1 MSGPIEKLSR
11 HFVDNM
17 VDNFL
22 FRLMRDPYVENLWEM
37 IATTMKVTPL
47 HLMETVLRAE
57 KGKPLGRPFG
67 SVYHFSPWQELMFNP
82 VHLFRLPVREKNMV
96 KTQVTLGPS
105 AKKPLELE
113 IPLLISGMSYG
124 GALSKKARIALALA
138 ATAAGT
144 AVNTGEGAFIPEERE
159 SATRYIYQY
168 HRGQWPHGNKREFYS
183 LADMIEIQLGQG
195 AQASSPQTTPA
206 KKIDEELREIY
217 GLKEGEDMVISSRL
231 PDVESKEDLKNL
243 VFRLKEETG
252 GAPVAYKFAATHY
265 LEEELE
271 IALFAGVDVIVVD
284 GAEAGTHAG
293 QPLLEDDFGLP
304 TMHAL
309 VRAADFLAAKGE
321 KENVSLIAGG
331 GLFSPG
337 HFLKAMALGADAVY
351 LGTVAIMAMI
361 HTQMAKTSP
370 MEPPTQLALYSGKL
384 KEELDVDLAAQSLAN
399 FLRSSVAEM
408 VLGAVTLGKED
419 LRAVNREDLC
429 ALTPYAATVT
439 GVAPAYTRAHAR
451 EKTYQ
456 LPETALEEKA
466 AAEKSLQ

>member
-1 MSGPIEKLSR
+1 MSGLVEKALR
-11 HFVDNM
+11 RVADNV

-22 FRLMRDPYVENLWEM
+22 FRLMRDPYVENLWELV
-37 IATTMKVTPL
+37 ATTMKVTPL

-57 KGKPLGRPFG
+57 KGKPLGRPVG
-67 SVYHFSPWQELMFNP
+67 SGYHFSPWQELMFNP
-82 VHLFRLPVREKNMV
+82 VHLFRLPVREPSMV
-96 KTQVTLGPS
+96 KTQVTIGPA
-105 AKKPLELE
+105 AKIPLELE
-113 IPLLISGMSYG
+113 IPLIITGMSYG
-124 GALSKKARIALALA
+124 GARSKKARIALARA

-144 AVNTGEGAFIPEERE
+144 AVNTGESAFIPEERE

-168 HRGQWPHGNKREFYS
+168 HRGQWPHGNKREFYA

-195 AQASSPQTTPA
+195 AQASTPQTTPA
-206 KKIDEELREIY
+206 HKIDEELREIF
-217 GLKEGEDMVISSRL
+217 GLKEGEDAVIASRL
-231 PDVESKEDLKNL
+231 PGVESKEDLKNL

-252 GAPVAYKFAATHY
+252 GVPVAYKFAATHH

-271 IALFAGVDVIVVD
+271 IALFAGVDVVVID

-309 VRAADFLAAKGE
+309 VRAADFLEAKGV
-321 KENVSLIAGG
+321 KDKVSLIAGG
-331 GLFSPG
+331 GLFTPG

-384 KEELDVDLAAQSLAN
+384 KEELDVELAAKSLTN
-399 FLRSSVAEM
+399 FLRSCVAEM
-408 VLGAVTLGKED
+408 VLGAVALGKDD
-419 LRAVNREDLC
+419 LRAINREDLC
-429 ALTPYAATVT
+429 ALTPHAAAIT
-439 GVAPAYTRAHAR
+439 GVAPAYRERMPYHPPATAR
-451 EKTYQ
+451 E
-456 LPETALEEKA
+456 EEKA
-466 AAEKSLQ
+466 GTEKSLQ

>member
-1 MSGPIEKLSR
+1 MSGLVEKVVR
-11 HFVDNM
+11 QVADNM

-22 FRLMRDPYVENLWEM
+22 FRLMRDPYVENLWEL

-82 VHLFRLPVREKNMV
+82 VHLYRLPVREEKMV
-96 KTQVTLGPS
+96 KTQVTIGPA
-105 AKKPLELE
+105 AKKPLKLE
-113 IPLLISGMSYG
+113 IPLMITGMSYG
-124 GALSKKARIALALA
+124 GALSKKARIALARA
-138 ATAAGT
+138 ATAART

-168 HRGQWPHGNKREFYS
+168 HRGRWPHGNKREFYS

-195 AQASSPQTTPA
+195 AQASTPQTTPA
-206 KKIDEELREIY
+206 QKIDEELREIF
-217 GLKEGEDMVISSRL
+217 GLKEGEDAVIAARL
-231 PDVESKEDLKNL
+231 PEVESKKDLKNL

-252 GAPVAYKFAATHY
+252 GVPVAYKFAATHY
-265 LEEELE
+265 LEKEME
-271 IALFAGVDVIVVD
+271 IALSAGVDVIVVD

-309 VRAADFLAAKGE
+309 VRAADYLEAKSVKE
-321 KENVSLIAGG
+321 KVSLVAGG
-331 GLFSPG
+331 GLFTPG

-351 LGTVAIMAMI
+351 LGTVAVMAMI
-361 HTQMAKTSP
+361 HTQMAKTAP

-384 KEELDVDLAAQSLAN
+384 KEELDVELAAKSLTN
-399 FLRSSVAEM
+399 FLRSCVAEM
-408 VLGAVTLGKED
+408 VLGAVALGKED
-419 LRAVNREDLC
+419 LRAINREDLC

-439 GVAPAYTRAHAR
+439 GVAPAYR
-451 EKTYQ
+451 ERMPHHPQ
-456 LPETALEEKA
+456 ATAGEEKA
-466 AAEKSLQ
+466 GAEKSLQ